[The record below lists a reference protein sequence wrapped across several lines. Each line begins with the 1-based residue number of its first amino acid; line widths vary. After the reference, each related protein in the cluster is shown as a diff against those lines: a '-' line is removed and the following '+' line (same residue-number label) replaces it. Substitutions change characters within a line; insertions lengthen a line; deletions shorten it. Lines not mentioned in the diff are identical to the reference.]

1 MAVGSTLGC
10 LQRLRIS
17 WFMILQTNDKEINK
31 LVTYENIGIL
41 GKTY

>member
-1 MAVGSTLGC
+1 MAIDSIICC

-17 WFMILQTNDKEINK
+17 WFVILQLSDKEINK
-31 LVTYENIGIL
+31 LVTYENIGIH